1 MAAISAKPA
10 AAAVAYLVT
19 IDTSGVSGTSGY
31 LDLQFNPGAP
41 SSQAATAQVVA
52 YSMVGGALGAALPNI
67 GDVTGALPGTVTFVN
82 DTALNDYTNAVTFGT
97 TIVFTVILSG
107 PAVDAPNGNPFGT
120 SFFVSLYN
128 SAFVPI
134 LTTNPSG
141 AAGEIDINTFN
152 GTVTTQRF
160 PNSTPPP
167 AFVVTFTPVPVPVND
182 FIQLSY
188 AANLNLADAF
198 INVTNAGTKG
208 GYDVGDIFGRPEG
221 GICVNAYFF
230 DPNEELLSC
239 CSCYVS
245 PNGLHSFSLQKDF
258 LANLLTP
265 GAESAGTVVL
275 AASTDNG
282 TGKCTNSAATWT
294 VPEHGMRAWMT
305 RAHNNTTVGPTS
317 FQITENH
324 FTFVT
329 VDASE
334 QAKLLQLCGTIV
346 TNGSTHGVCSSCTS
360 SGLSSSKQ

>member
-1 MAAISAKPA
+1 
-10 AAAVAYLVT
+10 
-19 IDTSGVSGTSGY
+19 
-31 LDLQFNPGAP
+31 
-41 SSQAATAQVVA
+41 
-52 YSMVGGALGAALPNI
+52 
-67 GDVTGALPGTVTFVN
+67 
-82 DTALNDYTNAVTFGT
+82 
-97 TIVFTVILSG
+97 
-107 PAVDAPNGNPFGT
+107 
-120 SFFVSLYN
+120 
-128 SAFVPI
+128 
-134 LTTNPSG
+134 
-141 AAGEIDINTFN
+141 
-152 GTVTTQRF
+152 
-160 PNSTPPP
+160 
-167 AFVVTFTPVPVPVND
+167 VVTFTPVPVPVND